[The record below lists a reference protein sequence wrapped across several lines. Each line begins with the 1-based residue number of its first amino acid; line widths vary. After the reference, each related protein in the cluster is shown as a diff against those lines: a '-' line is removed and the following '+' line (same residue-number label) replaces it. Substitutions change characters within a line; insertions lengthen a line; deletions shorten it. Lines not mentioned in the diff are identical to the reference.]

1 MVMAAIHTVWA
12 DADVPDSVCKWPS
25 YTDLVQILWE
35 LGTCQAMCNPN
46 THGPNDECFM
56 VGMSDLVLQHTPP
69 AFFGSLMAMLAS
81 YVECHINDVT
91 TMVASLREVETRWQ
105 QKGVRMV
112 SQAPSV
118 SQLKSNPV
126 WVTRIQIWSDLLGA
140 GVDQNKISAAPEEGG

>member
-1 MVMAAIHTVWA
+1 MAHSASSVSLMAILA
-12 DADVPDSVCKWPS
+12 P
-25 YTDLVQILWE
+25 
-35 LGTCQAMCNPN
+35 
-46 THGPNDECFM
+46 
-56 VGMSDLVLQHTPP
+56 
-69 AFFGSLMAMLAS
+69 FFGS
-81 YVECHINDVT
+81 HINDVT

-105 QKGVRMV
+105 QKGVRRV